1 MKSRFSCV
9 AHAVVVGLA
18 FIAVTAVVHANEK
31 EEAKTHFQNG
41 FSMMELEDFAGAA
54 VEFEASVAKFPTKN
68 AMFNLGMCLKA
79 MHKYPQALQ
88 VFRKI
93 LTQFGADLG
102 GEMRS
107 EVRKNIASINKMI
120 AQVEVNT
127 NVPGAT
133 VLVDGE
139 AMGTTPLGQPLV
151 IGAGEHRIRVSLAG
165 YEDVEKTVTVVSQTR
180 QIVEFTMAPAAGG
193 GGAGGVPVDMD
204 AKGALFFAPGAIA
217 PPRPVQ
223 GSNAPPP
230 PGSLTPPP
238 TPPLPPIPSSDV
250 GHTMKIYGMGVAV
263 QAVGIAIG
271 LSVHYGY
278 NGTLPLITAGG
289 LYFLGSAAAGGVV
302 TWLYGN
308 KNNFYDLPPWAGFLG
323 SVAGNG
329 LAYGV
334 DALIWVA
341 VMDQDSPDDV
351 NEGMTLFSLYLIA
364 ILIPPALEAVSYAI
378 FKKPEP
384 RFQKA
389 AASLE
394 IRGPMIAP
402 ITSMDGTGRTT
413 LGCHII
419 GGKF

>member
-9 AHAVVVGLA
+9 AHAFAVGLA
-18 FIAVTAVVHANEK
+18 FIAVTAVVCANEK
-31 EEAKTHFQNG
+31 EEAKVHFQNG

-54 VEFEASVAKFPTKN
+54 VEFEASLAKFPTKN

-127 NVPGAT
+127 NIPGAS

-165 YEDVEKTVTVVSQTR
+165 YEDVEKTVTVVSQTH
-180 QIVEFTMAPAAGG
+180 QVVEFTMVPAAGG
-193 GGAGGVPVDMD
+193 GAVAVPVGMD
-204 AKGALFFAPGAIA
+204 IKGALVFPPGAMA
-217 PPRPVQ
+217 PPRPVP

-230 PGSLTPPP
+230 PGSLKPPP
-238 TPPLPPIPSSDV
+238 TPPLPPMPSSDI

-263 QAVGIAIG
+263 QAVGVVVG
-271 LSVHYGY
+271 LVVHYSY
-278 NGTLPLITAGG
+278 NNTLPLITAGG

-308 KNNFYDLPPWAGFLG
+308 KNDYYDFPPWAGFLG

-329 LAYGV
+329 LAFGV
-334 DALIWVA
+334 DALIWVN
-341 VMDQDSPDDV
+341 VMRQDYPDNADEWTTV
-351 NEGMTLFSLYLIA
+351 FSLYMIA

-389 AASLE
+389 SASVE
-394 IRGPMIAP
+394 INGPMIAP

>member
-9 AHAVVVGLA
+9 PHAVAVGLV
-18 FIAVTAVVHANEK
+18 FIAVTAVVHADEK

-79 MHKYPQALQ
+79 MHKYPRALQ
-88 VFRKI
+88 VFRNI
-93 LTQFGADLG
+93 LTQFGGDLDS
-102 GEMRS
+102 EMQS

-120 AQVEVNT
+120 AQMEVNT
-127 NVPGAT
+127 NIPGAS

-139 AMGTTPLGQPLV
+139 VVGTTPLGQPLV
-151 IGAGEHRIRVSLAG
+151 IGAGEHRIRVSLVG
-165 YEDVEKTVTVVSQTR
+165 YEDIEKTVAVVSQTH
-180 QIVEFTMAPAAGG
+180 QIVEFTMKPTAGG
-193 GGAGGVPVDMD
+193 GVVAVPVGTDI
-204 AKGALFFAPGAIA
+204 KGALVFPPGAMA

-230 PGSLTPPP
+230 QGSLTPPP
-238 TPPLPPIPSSDV
+238 TPPLPPIPSSDI

-271 LSVHYGY
+271 LTVHYYAY
-278 NGTLPLITAGG
+278 NGTMPLIAAGG
-289 LYFLGSAAAGGVV
+289 LYFLGSAAAGGTV

-308 KNNFYDLPPWAGFLG
+308 KNDFYDFPPWAGFIG

-329 LAYGV
+329 LAFGV
-334 DALIWVA
+334 DALIWVG

-364 ILIPPALEAVSYAI
+364 ILIPPVLEAVSYAI

-389 AASLE
+389 TASLK
-394 IRGPMIAP
+394 INGPMIAP

>member
-9 AHAVVVGLA
+9 AHAFTVGLA
-18 FIAVTAVVHANEK
+18 LIAITVVVDADEK
-31 EEAKTHFQNG
+31 EDAKTHFQNG
-41 FSMMELEDFAGAA
+41 FAMMELEDFAGAA
-54 VEFEASVAKFPTKN
+54 VEFEASLAKFPTKN

-107 EVRKNIASINKMI
+107 EVRKNISSINKMI

-127 NVPGAT
+127 NIPGAS

-139 AMGTTPLGQPLV
+139 VVGTTPLSQPLV

-165 YEDVEKTVTVVSQTR
+165 YEDVEKTVTVVSQTH
-180 QIVEFTMAPAAGG
+180 QIVEFNMTPAAGG
-193 GGAGGVPVDMD
+193 SIPAVPAGMD
-204 AKGALFFAPGAIA
+204 VKGALVFAPGATA
-217 PPRPVQ
+217 PPRPIQ
-223 GSNAPPP
+223 GSTAPPP

-250 GHTMKIYGMGVAV
+250 RHTMKIYGMGVAV

-271 LSVHYGY
+271 LTVHYGY
-278 NGTLPLITAGG
+278 GNNMPLITAGG

-308 KNNFYDLPPWAGFLG
+308 NSDYYNFPPWAGFLG

-329 LAYGV
+329 LAFGV
-334 DALIWVA
+334 DALIWVN
-341 VMDQDSPDDV
+341 VMRQDYPDDPD
-351 NEGMTLFSLYLIA
+351 EAMTLFSLYLIA

-384 RFQKA
+384 RFKKA
-389 AASLE
+389 SASVK
-394 IRGPMIAP
+394 INGPMIAP
-402 ITSMDGTGRTT
+402 IISMDGTGRTT